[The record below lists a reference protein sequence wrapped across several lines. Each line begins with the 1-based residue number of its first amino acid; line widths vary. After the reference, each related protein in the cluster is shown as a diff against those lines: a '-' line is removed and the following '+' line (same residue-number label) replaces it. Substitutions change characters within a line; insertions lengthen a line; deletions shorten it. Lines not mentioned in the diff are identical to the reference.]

1 MNIPNLSLK
10 GKVAIITGG
19 KRGIGKAIAL
29 AFAEAGASVA
39 ICSRI
44 TQDGKLQAA
53 ADEIK
58 SLGHAALAV
67 QADVS
72 QLADVNNMVQK
83 AMEKFGAIDILVNNA
98 AVSTHRP
105 LMDTSESDW
114 DELMSVDL
122 KGYYLCAQAVGRVMM
137 QQNRGN
143 IINIASR
150 LGMTATSTMGAYS
163 IAKAG
168 EIMLTRV
175 LALELASYHVR
186 VNAIAPGLVETDG
199 SAYLWRQPEL
209 KKQLESEIPLGRI
222 ALPSDVAAAALF
234 LASDASSYIT
244 GHTIV
249 IDGGRQA

>member
-1 MNIPNLSLK
+1 
-10 GKVAIITGG
+10 
-19 KRGIGKAIAL
+19 
-29 AFAEAGASVA
+29 
-39 ICSRI
+39 
-44 TQDGKLQAA
+44 
-53 ADEIK
+53 
-58 SLGHAALAV
+58 
-67 QADVS
+67 
-72 QLADVNNMVQK
+72 
-83 AMEKFGAIDILVNNA
+83 
-98 AVSTHRP
+98 
-105 LMDTSESDW
+105 
-114 DELMSVDL
+114 MSVDL
-122 KGYYLCAQAVGRVMM
+122 KGYYLCAQAVGRIMM

-150 LGMTATSTMGAYS
+150 LGMTASSTMGAYN

-186 VNAIAPGLVETDG
+186 VNAIAPGLVETEG

-209 KKQLESEIPLGRI
+209 KKRFESEIPLGRI

-249 IDGGRQA
+249 VDGGRQA